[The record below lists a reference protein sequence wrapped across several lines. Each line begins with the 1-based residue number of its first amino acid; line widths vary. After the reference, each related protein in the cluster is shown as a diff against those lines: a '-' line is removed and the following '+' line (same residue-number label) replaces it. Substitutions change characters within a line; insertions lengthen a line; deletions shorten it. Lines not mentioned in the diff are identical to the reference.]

1 MSTIHNTYFVKSQQM
16 NMNDDVYMHLR
27 NRDVHNL
34 HEQVN
39 STVKSH
45 VYTRHRRSCK
55 KVNFSNND
63 YYDEIYMHL
72 RNRDIKTHCK
82 SQKRCVQKI
91 KIQEEDDENILYND
105 EIYMHLRNRDVMT
118 HNNKISN
125 NALEN
130 KYKSVIDYLYP
141 SEKKII
147 ARLPSLR
154 KFIGY
159 P

>member
-72 RNRDIKTHCK
+72 RNRD
-82 SQKRCVQKI
+82 
-91 KIQEEDDENILYND
+91 
-105 EIYMHLRNRDVMT
+105 VMT